1 MLGPLTSYNDFIE
14 QYTELQ
20 EKYDELVERHN
31 VTLAGIVDVKKA
43 AAKAAVK
50 GRHGKS
56 FAKAFSAELTAIRA
70 EKEKEREF
78 LKKENKGLK
87 IQLRDTAEAVQAAG
101 ELLIRLREAEQY
113 VQSSE
118 VTLTFINL
126 LLVGWLSL
134 LNFNVWFVLD
144 SKTI

>member
-1 MLGPLTSYNDFIE
+1 MLGHSRFIE

-20 EKYDELVERHN
+20 EKCDELVERHN

-101 ELLIRLREAEQY
+101 EILIRLREAEQY

-144 SKTI
+144 SKPI